1 MPKVRTA
8 AAGPSR
14 LSVKRSVWGC
24 LTCRRRKVKCL
35 DREMPCSA
43 CTRLKL
49 TCVPSFNGNFK
60 LWKRE
65 HNHEDD
71 ARSSAKPEAGQRQKP
86 LPLPQPMPSYSQ
98 PKAGTAM
105 GGTAAAQPPSQPHN
119 PFGVFD
125 ARMPGPQTNA
135 SQVPL
140 VPTTSFSPTQSILM
154 MNEWSIQQPSPFDL
168 DMPMSFLFGGAPITS
183 IGDAYTPTDFYGP
196 PSFVAQAQGA
206 SGGANGAVPPIEPQS
221 SSPPQD
227 FMYSGIDAPPE
238 TLSVQQDEED
248 NADTVAT
255 GGELV
260 VLASRAQSPALSASS
275 IGDDDSDR
283 SLVVYYRRNLSSFF
297 SVKSYPSSLSYTLP
311 TSRLTTISALSAA
324 YSSNSSPPDSSASS
338 HVPVWNFYSYAI
350 RAAEEQPDSPLSHSI
365 LAWTSAHLILRNRY
379 TSDGHAQFRHYA
391 RARAAVD
398 ELRDELMSSRPSSH
412 KGTKKQGTPPLRMFL
427 ATTLFL
433 AYGDILSGDCA
444 GLVESLS
451 GVTQMLASD
460 WPRFRAELGPIEARI
475 LVWLSY
481 LDLRARMWAPPPRTD
496 KKHKSSTGSGN
507 TSLFNF
513 LQAHNGTL
521 TTSGISALR
530 AHHRDGATSP
540 ESDSDENQGA
550 VARRSYYLTECFG
563 SALPAR
569 ELEEDLLQEPAK
581 MLSDEIMGVYAT
593 ISTLEGWIAGI
604 DWDEDQNLLMD
615 LRNAKIQAIRANIAR
630 IHAESK
636 VVHADLMKA
645 SSGADHVARTTFH
658 RLVTTAKTL
667 AATVLLNRVQ
677 APSER
682 TDEESQAS
690 AREIVQIA
698 RQLGHLGNRSVSS
711 SSLAEVP
718 ESGGSSS
725 REDIVELSLARL
737 PSVAGSAPHSLVWPM
752 PVFVAGIEL
761 TDPVYQ
767 DWVLA
772 YLADVASWGGTS
784 TRRARE
790 LLRRV
795 IQQQD
800 ASGRRVNVRDVVAE
814 LGGVLI

>member
-1 MPKVRTA
+1 MPKARPA

-14 LSVKRSVWGC
+14 LAVKRSVWGC
-24 LTCRRRKVKCL
+24 LTCRRRKVKCR

-60 LWKRE
+60 LWRRE
-65 HNHEDD
+65 KIREDD
-71 ARSSAKPEAGQRQKP
+71 ARSSAKPEAGQGHEP
-86 LPLPQPMPSYSQ
+86 LPSYSQ
-98 PKAGTAM
+98 PRAETGIPE
-105 GGTAAAQPPSQPHN
+105 TAAAQPLPQPQSYN

-125 ARMPGPQTNA
+125 ARVPRPQGDAGQNPA
-135 SQVPL
+135 V
-140 VPTTSFSPTQSILM
+140 TTAPFSPTQSLLM
-154 MNEWSIQQPSPFDL
+154 MSEWSSQQPPPFDM
-168 DMPMSFLFGGAPITS
+168 DMPMPFLFGGAPIPS
-183 IGDAYTPTDFYGP
+183 LDGVYTPADFYGS
-196 PSFVAQAQGA
+196 PSFNAHAPGPA
-206 SGGANGAVPPIEPQS
+206 TSMEPQS
-221 SSPPQD
+221 SSPPQG
-227 FMYSGIDAPPE
+227 FMYSGMDLAE
-238 TLSVQQDEED
+238 TSSAQQGHAD
-248 NADTVAT
+248 NADAEPTA
-255 GGELV
+255 GELV
-260 VLASRAQSPALSASS
+260 VARSRSQSPALSTSS
-275 IGDDDSDR
+275 AGDDDSDR
-283 SLVVYYRRNLSSFF
+283 SLVVYYKRNLSSFF
-297 SVKSYPSSLSYTLP
+297 SVKSDSSLLSYMSPSSRLP
-311 TSRLTTISALSAA
+311 TISALSAA
-324 YSSNSSPPDSSASS
+324 YSCSSPPPDSSSSS

-398 ELRDELMSSRPSSH
+398 ELREELMSPRPSPHNSI
-412 KGTKKQGTPPLRMFL
+412 TKPGTPPLRMFL

-444 GLVESLS
+444 GLVDSLS

-496 KKHKSSTGSGN
+496 RKHKTSTNSDN
-507 TSLFNF
+507 TSLFHF

-530 AHHRDGATSP
+530 AHRRDGATRP
-540 ESDSDENQGA
+540 ELYDDEARGA
-550 VARRSYYLTECFG
+550 VAQKSYYLTECFG

-569 ELEEDLLQEPAK
+569 ELKEDLLQEPAK

-604 DWDEDQNLLMD
+604 DWDQDQSLLMD
-615 LRNAKIQAIRANIAR
+615 LRDAKIQAIRANIAR

-667 AATVLLNRVQ
+667 AATVLLNRVE
-677 APSER
+677 APGER
-682 TDEESQAS
+682 TDDESQAA

-698 RQLGHLGNRSVSS
+698 RQLGQLGNRSVSS

-718 ESGGSSS
+718 EYGGGGSSS
-725 REDIVELSLARL
+725 RAAVAESSLARL
-737 PSVAGSAPHSLVWPM
+737 PSVAGAAPHSLVWPM

-800 ASGRRVNVRDVVAE
+800 SSGRRVDVRHVVAE
-814 LGGVLI
+814 FGGVLI